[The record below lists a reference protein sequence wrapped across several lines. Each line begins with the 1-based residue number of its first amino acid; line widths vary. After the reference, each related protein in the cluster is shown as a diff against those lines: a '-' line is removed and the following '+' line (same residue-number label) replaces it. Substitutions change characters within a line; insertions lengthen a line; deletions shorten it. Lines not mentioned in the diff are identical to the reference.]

1 MANKAPW
8 GRIVGG
14 WVRDRR
20 LLAPCNA
27 RGFGVRMVRPVHCPL
42 VTPQGATMSLLMILL
57 LVFFVLAVG
66 GAGWGHSRF
75 GYVGWSPAAIILV
88 VFGVL
93 YFTGSFR

>member
-1 MANKAPW
+1 
-8 GRIVGG
+8 
-14 WVRDRR
+14 
-20 LLAPCNA
+20 
-27 RGFGVRMVRPVHCPL
+27 
-42 VTPQGATMSLLMILL
+42 MSLLMILL